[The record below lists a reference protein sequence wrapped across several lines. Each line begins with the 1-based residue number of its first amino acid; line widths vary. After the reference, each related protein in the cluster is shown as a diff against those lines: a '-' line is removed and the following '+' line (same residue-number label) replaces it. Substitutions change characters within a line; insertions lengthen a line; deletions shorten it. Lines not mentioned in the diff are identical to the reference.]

1 MAAYSGVQVPPNCRL
16 YFAGSASSSKQM
28 VPKSNTL
35 EDSKS
40 ALISIPMASDEIE
53 SLSLFG
59 HYSEKFSFSNGCGL
73 PGRVFNTG
81 QPEWNPYL
89 LSSPPSSFERRGG
102 AMQFGIQTAAAL
114 PIRCSNVGRIV
125 VAFYSRTCRE
135 RDDELIDRIT
145 RDVQAMNP
153 CPRFKL
159 TVDMGDGKEANTE
172 KSNTAAVSS
181 MTQQPPGS
189 PTLASLGRIEMRSP
203 SFNAMRPQPQVSN
216 LSQALSQSQVS
227 NLSQAINETQD
238 KSRSLVA
245 FLCENMPSD
254 GESPLSSQLNNIMAL
269 RLLLLRKNRPPN
281 EEDLVES
288 MLVLFESYRAA
299 QRSSTDIT
307 MMLARDFAF
316 HDLQLKQSAMQN
328 GSVQQLVGNSP
339 PHHIAPTPNDQG
351 NSMPHLSLDASNHS
365 VPGFSINHTGSLGSL
380 PGHMSAFSLNSVDYK
395 KNPM

>member
-1 MAAYSGVQVPPNCRL
+1 MA
-16 YFAGSASSSKQM
+16 
-28 VPKSNTL
+28 PKSNTP
-35 EDSKS
+35 EGSKS
-40 ALISIPMASDEIE
+40 ALISIPMSSDEIE

-89 LSSPPSSFERRGG
+89 LNSPPSSFERRGG
-102 AMQFGIQTAAAL
+102 AQQFGIHTSAAL

-125 VAFYSRTCRE
+125 VAFYSRTSRE

-159 TVDMGDGKEANTE
+159 TVDMGDGKEASTE
-172 KSNTAAVSS
+172 KSGMATVSS
-181 MTQQPPGS
+181 VTQQPAGS
-189 PTLASLGRIEMRSP
+189 PTLATSIHNHDVKLGQIEMRGP
-203 SFNAMRPQPQVSN
+203 TFNAMRSQPQVSN

-227 NLSQAINETQD
+227 NLPQALDGTHD
-238 KSRSLVA
+238 KTRSLVA
-245 FLCENMPSD
+245 LLCENMPSD
-254 GESPLSSQLNNIMAL
+254 DASPLSSQLNNIMAL
-269 RLLLLRKNRPPN
+269 RLLLLRKNRHPN

-288 MLVLFESYRAA
+288 MLVLFESYHAA
-299 QRSSTDIT
+299 QRSSTDIA

-316 HDLQLKQSAMQN
+316 HDLQLKQSAMHN
-328 GSVQQLVGNSP
+328 GSVQQLIGNSP
-339 PHHIAPTPNDQG
+339 PHHIAPTPNDQA
-351 NSMPHLSLDASNHS
+351 NSMPHLSLDASNHN
-365 VPGFSINHTGSLGSL
+365 VPGFSSTHKGSLGSL

-395 KNPM
+395 NPM